1 MVSFGD
7 LEVLTGITAKRL
19 QAGAAELAA
28 RGAIRPPRAG
38 RLPMK
43 DASIVAASI
52 SFAAMDRMASTINQ
66 MSTMTACEYIL
77 HQARLVKAV
86 RAAQKSL
93 PAPAVQRGNP
103 K

>member
-93 PAPAVQRGNP
+93 PAPAVQRDKP